1 MKGKLQLIPFK
12 KEHAQIL
19 SNNIMNDPKVQFDK
33 NLRESFVYLEEENM
47 SFTATYKQNII
58 VSGGITPLWDGVFE
72 GWVMASKDIWN
83 FKLEAAYII
92 KKKTEQLCEIN
103 KVVRLQTAVKKDF
116 VLGHRFA
123 KWLGLEEEGTMKKYI
138 LNQDHVRYARVR

>member
-1 MKGKLQLIPFK
+1 MKGKLELIPFK

-92 KKKTEQLCEIN
+92 KKKNRTI
-103 KVVRLQTAVKKDF
+103 
-116 VLGHRFA
+116 
-123 KWLGLEEEGTMKKYI
+123 M
-138 LNQDHVRYARVR
+138 